1 MIVEIPVEFK
11 RLFDDDWREAAIYGG
26 RYSLKS
32 HTVAR
37 LLLIRA
43 RQSKKRIACFR
54 EFQNS
59 IAESSHQLLADLIKQ
74 YELTDFQVTNNAIIN
89 TVNGSDFIFKGLD
102 HNEQSIKSI
111 EGIDIAWVEEAQ
123 TVSKSSLEV
132 LTPTIRKSGSQIIY
146 TYNRLMED
154 DPVHQRLVVEGR
166 PNTLVIKVDYNVAL
180 KYGWMPE
187 VVRLE
192 MEDDKAKRPGLFKHK
207 WLGEPISQ
215 DQKIYNN
222 WQIIDEI
229 PFGARL
235 ERYGL
240 DFGYTNDP
248 SVIVALYYYNGGYIV
263 DEILFQKG
271 MSNKQLADTLLNQKK
286 ALTIADA
293 AEPKSIDEIRSY
305 GVNIQPANKGQ
316 GSVLQGIQA
325 VQNQDISITKRS
337 INVIKEYRNYL
348 WQTDKDGRIINEPE
362 HLFSH
367 CFAPETIIATTKGKY
382 RIDKLVGQEGF
393 LYSKNGFIK
402 RFYNVRPTR
411 LNAEMVSL
419 TFDDGDT
426 LTVTPDHLLLLPNG
440 EWIEAGLL
448 CLEDMIQSATHETN
462 LRWSRVYSILWR
474 KILQGLLAWKKRVF
488 APSDLAELLWRY
500 TYGLS
505 YSPQGRQQGEQFN
518 YQLGTK
524 TQNQAFE
531 RTYDTGETSLAEKM
545 DRDNSSPRKQVAR
558 VKRGAKVSLVAWQEK
573 LGRTQ
578 TAYQKL
584 CSLPQ
589 RISNAN
595 QSLKRQILWP
605 ELQNESPTKK
615 IKGIS
620 RGFCPVT
627 YNLEVEDTHC
637 LLANGVIAHNSM
649 DSIRYALNSVAPLIQ
664 RQEMIANM
672 PRYEIKPKPNP
683 AR

>member
-1 MIVEIPVEFK
+1 MYSLTTATQKIKSLTKRIRAIQGGTAASKTISVLLYLIAKAQSDKSPTISSVVAESLPHLKKGAMRDFINILETHRYYKEDRWNRTDYTYTFETGSKIEFFSVDQSDK
-11 RLFDDDWREAAIYGG
+11 VRGPRRDRLFINEANNV
-26 RYSLKS
+26 SFE
-32 HTVAR
+32 T
-37 LLLIRA
+37 
-43 RQSKKRIACFR
+43 F
-54 EFQNS
+54 E
-59 IAESSHQLLADLIKQ
+59 QLEVRTK
-74 YELTDFQVTNNAIIN
+74 E
-89 TVNGSDFIFKGLD
+89 FIFLD
-102 HNEQSIKSI
+102 WNPTNEFWFYTDVLNKRNDVEHLTLTYKDNEALSPEIVASI
-111 EGIDIAWVEEAQ
+111 EQRKNRAGWWKVYGLGLLGEVEG
-123 TVSKSSLEV
+123 K
-132 LTPTIRKSGSQIIY
+132 IY
-146 TYNRLMED
+146 T
-154 DPVHQRLVVEGR
+154 G
-166 PNTLVIKVDYNVAL
+166 
-180 KYGWMPE
+180 
-187 VVRLE
+187 
-192 MEDDKAKRPGLFKHK
+192 
-207 WLGEPISQ
+207 
-215 DQKIYNN
+215 

-474 KILQGLLAWKKRVF
+474 KILQGLLAWKERVF

-531 RTYDTGETSLAEKM
+531 RTHDTGETSLAEKM

-578 TAYQKL
+578 TIYQKL

-664 RQEMIANM
+664 RQEMIDNM